1 MGKNFDF
8 TSMSERV
15 KHLKARKERSQSHA
29 KPLPPDDF
37 TSLLNAPD
45 PKPTGFLKLL
55 QEEDARHATPWR
67 NRPGKL

>member
-8 TSMSERV
+8 TSMREKA
-15 KHLKARKERSQSHA
+15 KHFEGRKDRLQSHA
-29 KPLPPDDF
+29 KPLPPHGF

-55 QEEDARHATPWR
+55 QEEDECLATPWR
-67 NRPGKL
+67 NRLG